1 LESFESSTRDL
12 NEYNGTLFDTTPSN
26 WQLSSIAELEK
37 SSKYIPPE
45 RVVLWKICLSERKED
60 KSRMECPQTIN
71 KFQHLLFHGALGVSN
86 PPPPV

>member
-1 LESFESSTRDL
+1 MNTMAHSL
-12 NEYNGTLFDTTPSN
+12 TPLHPN

-45 RVVLWKICLSERKED
+45 RVVLWKTCLSERKED

-71 KFQHLLFHGALGVSN
+71 KFQHLLFHGALGVSI
-86 PPPPV
+86 PPPPPLKI